1 MHLCECRKVDGYADK
16 MATKNEIVESYWSK
30 SILEGR
36 SMDVTAGTIQK
47 RETK

>member
-36 SMDVTAGTIQK
+36 SMDATTGTIQ
-47 RETK
+47 RR